1 MTGDAAIIVVEVFA
15 LIKCGAFKLRLSY
28 LYCWESSSAAVNHHK
43 SLLYIYILYH
53 KVVPASII
61 I

>member
-28 LYCWESSSAAVNHHK
+28 LYCWESSAAVNHHK
-43 SLLYIYILYH
+43 SLLCIYVLYH